1 MTEINSD
8 ASIVEVLRSK
18 VEESDIKQYLKS
30 ALGGYTKSSV
40 LDYLNLLRKQ
50 QQSTADTFVRN
61 QQLLFD
67 EKESLRKANEI
78 LKAQLVRT
86 ENNYCE
92 LSDSIKIHEIENDDL
107 TPSDISALKSK
118 ISVLEDELIKSGN
131 DKNLLEK
138 QLEHQKSTIDDF
150 SQKLELSEQE
160 KLSLKE
166 LIKAEVQKEKEL
178 SSVISR
184 LSGTIAE
191 RDEEVSFLNSLLSEG
206 RVAELVSK
214 VNELTE
220 QLSTQSEMLVT
231 YNNESCLKQQTIEV
245 LTGENE
251 ILKQRIAELS
261 RNSEEL
267 SSQSMKNLAA
277 CKALTE
283 QLESE
288 YKRSIALIK
297 ERSTLTMA
305 RLEAVRKLD
314 EADSKLTL
322 MELQLKKQ
330 ATLADT
336 AAVNESA
343 AKTDRM
349 SPKYEDTITA
359 QETCS

>member
-1 MTEINSD
+1 MTETNSD
-8 ASIVEVLRSK
+8 ASIVGALRSK

-67 EKESLRKANEI
+67 EKENLRKANEI
-78 LKAQLVRT
+78 LKSKLVRS

-92 LSDSIKIHEIENDDL
+92 LSDSIKIHEIENGDF

-131 DKNLLEK
+131 DKNFLEK
-138 QLEHQKSTIDDF
+138 QLEHQKSACDDF
-150 SQKLELSEQE
+150 SQKLVLSEQE
-160 KLSLKE
+160 KFSLKE
-166 LIKAEVQKEKEL
+166 LIKAELQKEKEL
-178 SSVISR
+178 SAVISR

-231 YNNESCLKQQTIEV
+231 YNNESCLKQQTIEA
-245 LTGENE
+245 LIGENE
-251 ILKQRIAELS
+251 NLKQRIAELS
-261 RNSEEL
+261 RNCEEL
-267 SSQSMKNLAA
+267 SHQSMKNLAA

-288 YKRSIALIK
+288 YKRSIVLIK
-297 ERSTLTMA
+297 ERSTATMA
-305 RLEAVRKLD
+305 RLEAARKLD

-330 ATLADT
+330 AALADT
-336 AAVNESA
+336 DAVYESA
-343 AKTDRM
+343 AKTDRI
-349 SPKYEDTITA
+349 SPQYDDTITA

>member
-1 MTEINSD
+1 MPEINSD

-30 ALGGYTKSSV
+30 TLGGYSRRSV

-50 QQSTADTFVRN
+50 QHATQDTFVRN
-61 QQLLFD
+61 QQQLFE
-67 EKESLRKANEI
+67 EKENLRKANDV
-78 LKAQLVRT
+78 LKTKLERA

-92 LSDSIKIHEIENDDL
+92 LSDSIKIHEIENSDI
-107 TPSDISALKSK
+107 TPSDVSALKSK
-118 ISVLEDELIKSGN
+118 ISMLEDELNKSDSN
-131 DKNLLEK
+131 KKLLVK
-138 QLEHQKSTIDDF
+138 QLEHQKSAFDDLA
-150 SQKLELSEQE
+150 QELERSAQE
-160 KLSLKE
+160 KVSLKE
-166 LIKAEVQKEKEL
+166 LIKAEVKKEKEL

-191 RDEEVSFLNSLLSEG
+191 RDEEISFLNPLLSEG
-206 RVAELVSK
+206 QVAELTSK

-220 QLSTQSEMLVT
+220 QILTQGEMLIT
-231 YNNESCLKQQTIEV
+231 YNSESGLQQQTIEA
-245 LTGENE
+245 LLGENE
-251 ILKQRIAELS
+251 TLKQRIAELS

-267 SSQSMKNLAA
+267 SSQSIKHLAA

-297 ERSTLTMA
+297 ERSAATVA

-314 EADSKLTL
+314 EADSKLAL
-322 MELQLKKQ
+322 LELQLKKQ
-330 ATLADT
+330 NASADT
-336 AAVNESA
+336 DAVYESA

-349 SPKYEDTITA
+349 KPEYEDIITS
-359 QETCS
+359 EEVCS